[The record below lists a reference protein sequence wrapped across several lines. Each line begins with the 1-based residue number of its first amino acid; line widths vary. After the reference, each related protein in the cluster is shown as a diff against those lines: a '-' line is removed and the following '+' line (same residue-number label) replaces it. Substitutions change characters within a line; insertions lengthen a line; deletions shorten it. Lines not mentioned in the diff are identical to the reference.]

1 MRHHAARSDHT
12 QRNQV
17 TATIRHEPDLV
28 VVDAIGC
35 KADRA
40 DKQAERIDEG
50 TRELIGRLNAEVGRL
65 AAECKDLR
73 EGLRACERKH
83 LESDAEVMR
92 LKSMLQGFGE
102 ARERASLI
110 IAADKLEQKE
120 KDGKA

>member
-1 MRHHAARSDHT
+1 M
-12 QRNQV
+12 
-17 TATIRHEPDLV
+17 
-28 VVDAIGC
+28 
-35 KADRA
+35 
-40 DKQAERIDEG
+40 
-50 TRELIGRLNAEVGRL
+50 NAEVGRL